1 MSSKIT
7 NDQMSNRKVLLDVMK
22 KNGFVNYP
30 GEWWHYSFG
39 DRMWAAYLRKKVCHY
54 GPVQQIQK

>member
-1 MSSKIT
+1 
-7 NDQMSNRKVLLDVMK
+7 MSNRKVLLDVMK